1 MDGMTYMRA
10 FEINAD
16 FVEAAKKIAGYQDDF
31 FYIHEYGANII
42 LEPDGILYCQI
53 PKCACTAIKHALL
66 GHKNTY
72 PVHDHV
78 FKNLLTIPVEERKT
92 FLDGVLKFVVVR
104 NPYSR
109 VLSAYLNKFSREN
122 LEYMPDIWRDFSR
135 YTVRYSMG
143 GDVALDQ
150 SPSFSDFIK
159 LVCETP
165 VELMNEH
172 WHPQTK
178 MAMVNEIKYDFILR
192 FEDLDIEWQ
201 RLADKAGL
209 PVLPSNEE
217 IEFPATKADDRLS
230 DFYTDTL
237 AKAVYEKFIDD
248 FAYFGYSRK
257 LTF

>member
-16 FVEAAKKIAGYQDDF
+16 FIEAAKKVSGYQDDF
-31 FYIHEYGANII
+31 FYIHEYGENII

-78 FKNLLTIPVEERKT
+78 FKNFLTIPVEERKN

-109 VLSAYLNKFSREN
+109 MLSAYLNKFSKEQY
-122 LEYMPDIWRDFSR
+122 EYMPTVWREFSR
-135 YTVRYSMG
+135 YTARFAAG
-143 GDVALDQ
+143 NEGRQ
-150 SPSFSDFIK
+150 EQFPSFSDFVSF
-159 LVCETP
+159 VCETP

-178 MAMVNEIKYDFILR
+178 MAMVKEIKYDHIIR
-192 FEDLDIEWQ
+192 FEELSLGWKELVGIT
-201 RLADKAGL
+201 GL
-209 PVLPSNEE
+209 PLLPSNQD
-217 IEFPATKADDRLS
+217 IEFPATNADARLS
-230 DFYTDTL
+230 DFYTSEL
-237 AKAVYEKFIDD
+237 AGAVYEKFAED
-248 FAYFGYSRK
+248 FEYFGYSRD
-257 LTF
+257 L